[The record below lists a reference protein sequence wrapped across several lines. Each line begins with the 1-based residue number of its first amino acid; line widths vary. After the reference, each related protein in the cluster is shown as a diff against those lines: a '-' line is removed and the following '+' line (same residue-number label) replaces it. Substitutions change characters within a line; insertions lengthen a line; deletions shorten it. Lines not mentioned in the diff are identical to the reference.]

1 MMYKNRSSAGRRM
14 RSLALLPAF
23 SVALLVACTPA
34 AKSVIDDV
42 SETNLGVSDG
52 KGSEN
57 SQETI
62 TINSSAEKSEITTGS
77 LDSMTVYIDGKL
89 RDATALKELGSSAIK
104 SVNVVKPENAIYV
117 ETTGGDST
125 TVLDTAEEMPE
136 FPGGMEAL
144 LTYVASH
151 IQYPAK
157 AVEANTQGRVVVK
170 FIIGEDGKVR
180 DPEIAKGVSEELDAE
195 AIRVVKSLPDFIPGK
210 VGGKP
215 VAVSYHLPIN
225 FKLQ

>member
-14 RSLALLPAF
+14 RSLALVPAF
-23 SVALLVACTPA
+23 AVALLVACTPG
-34 AKSVIDDV
+34 AKSVIDDA
-42 SETNLGVSDG
+42 SETTLDVSDS
-52 KGSEN
+52 KGSEKTLDN
-57 SQETI
+57 I
-62 TINSSAEKSEITTGS
+62 TINSSAEKLEVTAGS
-77 LDSMTVYIDGKL
+77 SDSTAIYINGKR
-89 RDATALKELGSSAIK
+89 RDAAALAKLESSAIK

-117 ETTGGDST
+117 ETKNSA
-125 TVLDTAEEMPE
+125 TVLDSAEEMPE

-144 LTYVASH
+144 MTYLSSH

-157 AVEANTQGRVVVK
+157 AAEAKNQGRVVVK
-170 FIIGEDGKVR
+170 FVIGEDGKVR

-210 VGGKP
+210 VDGKP